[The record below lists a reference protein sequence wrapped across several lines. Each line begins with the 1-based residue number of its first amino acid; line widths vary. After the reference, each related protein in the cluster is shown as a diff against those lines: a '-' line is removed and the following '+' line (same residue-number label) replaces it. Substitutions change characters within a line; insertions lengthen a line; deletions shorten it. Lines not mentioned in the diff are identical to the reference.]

1 MSPST
6 VYEAHDEDWDEQ
18 GVWIGDGAGGD
29 AGDWEGEGEGEG
41 VSAVEWDDEGA
52 EDDDFGPGVT
62 VVRRTNLAEHNEL
75 MATDLSLDAYL
86 DPLALV
92 NAWEGAL
99 TGFKFMHPDR
109 FLPPTE
115 APLSL
120 AQRQTKAPIWYG
132 PPPSAASTSKLPS
145 QTPVQTVSSSA
156 STLANG
162 HIVFREPSV
171 TLSNSPAPGTKKRK
185 RLTGS
190 QKKARKAAK
199 LAVASI
205 AAGGDEDEFPA
216 GDQDQGDQHASPQ
229 LAPPPRRAPPSPTY
243 TPSSPKISRA
253 GRPPS
258 PSPPL
263 AASFI
268 TSSTTTRPI
277 GPQHPTSFTFVVPPV
292 SSLPT
297 TFPPPP
303 PIAPLT
309 GDEPALE
316 AETPEALLEAA
327 LWSWYTAGYQTA
339 LYHAAVGVAK
349 FKPSADESS

>member
-1 MSPST
+1 MSAST

-18 GVWIGDGAGGD
+18 GVWIGDSAGGD
-29 AGDWEGEGEGEG
+29 AGDWEGEGEGG
-41 VSAVEWDDEGA
+41 SAVEWADEGA
-52 EDDDFGPGVT
+52 EDDDFGSGVT
-62 VVRRTNLAEHNEL
+62 VVRRTNLAEDNEL

-99 TGFKFMHPDR
+99 TDFKFMHPDR

-120 AQRQTKAPIWYG
+120 VQRQTKAPIWYG
-132 PPPSAASTSKLPS
+132 PPPSAASTSKLPP
-145 QTPVQTVSSSA
+145 QPPVQTVSSSTSA
-156 STLANG
+156 LANG
-162 HIVFREPSV
+162 HTIFREPSV
-171 TLSNSPAPGTKKRK
+171 TPSDSPAPGTKKRK

-199 LAVASI
+199 LA
-205 AAGGDEDEFPA
+205 AATTATGGDEDESAVQEEDVEAQESRGVAATAPFGPA
-216 GDQDQGDQHASPQ
+216 
-229 LAPPPRRAPPSPTY
+229 APHSPTY
-243 TPSSPKISRA
+243 TPTSPKISRA
-253 GRPPS
+253 PHLF
-258 PSPPL
+258 SPPIPPP
-263 AASFI
+263 AAS
-268 TSSTTTRPI
+268 TSASTSRTPL
-277 GPQHPTSFTFVVPPV
+277 GPQHPSSFTFVVPPV

>member
-1 MSPST
+1 MPHST
-6 VYEAHDEDWDEQ
+6 VYEAYDEDWDEQ

-29 AGDWEGEGEGEG
+29 AGDWEGEGEGG
-41 VSAVEWDDEGA
+41 SAVEWADEGA

-99 TGFKFMHPDR
+99 TDFKFMHPDR

-132 PPPSAASTSKLPS
+132 PPPSTASTSKLPS
-145 QTPVQTVSSSA
+145 HLPIHTVSSSA
-156 STLANG
+156 STHANG
-162 HIVFREPSV
+162 HTVFREPSV
-171 TLSNSPAPGTKKRK
+171 TPSDSPAPGTKKRK

-199 LAVASI
+199 LAAATTA
-205 AAGGDEDEFPA
+205 AAGDEEECPA
-216 GDQDQGDQHASPQ
+216 GAEDHDDEHATPQ
-229 LAPPPRRAPPSPTY
+229 TAVPPRRGPPSPTY
-243 TPSSPKISRA
+243 TPSSPKISRT
-253 GRPPS
+253 GHPPS
-258 PSPPL
+258 PSPPP
-263 AASFI
+263 AAS
-268 TSSTTTRPI
+268 TSASATLTRPI
-277 GPQHPTSFTFVVPPV
+277 GPQHPSSFSFVVPPV